1 VLLMDLPEIA
11 SGDPAFGHLYGSVV
25 NTGNALAHQALVVEF
40 PKFDAFHKS

>member
-1 VLLMDLPEIA
+1 MDWPEVA

-25 NTGNALAHQALVVEF
+25 STGDAPAHQALVVEF